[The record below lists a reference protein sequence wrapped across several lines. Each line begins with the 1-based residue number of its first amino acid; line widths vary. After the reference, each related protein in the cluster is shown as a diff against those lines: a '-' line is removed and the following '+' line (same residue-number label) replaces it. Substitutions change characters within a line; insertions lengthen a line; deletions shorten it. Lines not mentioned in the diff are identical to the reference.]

1 MEIDV
6 RHLLRFATKIEKQ
19 LKKET
24 DTRAIE
30 SLSADLEKI
39 KAEIGK
45 RVLDIPRE
53 KPLEPIFER
62 KPSKKKA
69 HSEFVLTEP
78 GSPVSLQKR
87 PQARSMLADP
97 ETSAQDPLG
106 LEMKRRVEG
115 WRRTV
120 ADALGCQVVEISAL
134 KGEGGMDAALLAVQA
149 AKARQEA
156 ARFSDTILFRLKRL
170 MP

>member
-6 RHLLRFATKIEKQ
+6 RHLLRFATKIERQ

-53 KPLEPIFER
+53 KPLEPIFEP

-97 ETSAQDPLG
+97 QTSAIAQQFEEFLAQRNKKP
-106 LEMKRRVEG
+106 KRKP
-115 WRRTV
+115 RR
-120 ADALGCQVVEISAL
+120 
-134 KGEGGMDAALLAVQA
+134 
-149 AKARQEA
+149 AKTPQR
-156 ARFSDTILFRLKRL
+156 RRRL
-170 MP
+170 